1 MNGILTDYYQR
12 QSAATSSTSKIASVS
27 TNSESEN
34 GQSTVIDSGVS
45 NKYDTLELSQDYVN
59 YKMQSESSTVE
70 DDSSLLNST
79 VATSTGTTEEAEET
93 TGMEKPMGAPP
104 PPPPTEDE
112 EEETDSSLLAILAAA
127 EAEETTSTSSI
138 VTDSEDSSTDLS
150 SYSDSEL
157 KSLLNDGTITRSEYA
172 AEIASRE
179 ADSEEATDEIS
190 SGDSTLIQA

>member
-12 QSAATSSTSKIASVS
+12 QSAATTSTSKIASVS

-79 VATSTGTTEEAEET
+79 VETSTGTTEEAEET

-104 PPPPTEDE
+104 PPPP
-112 EEETDSSLLAILAAA
+112 
-127 EAEETTSTSSI
+127 
-138 VTDSEDSSTDLS
+138 TDSEDSSTDLS

-172 AEIASRE
+172 AEIASRK

>member
-79 VATSTGTTEEAEET
+79 VATSTGTTEETEAPA
-93 TGMEKPMGAPP
+93 GMEKPMGAPP

-179 ADSEEATDEIS
+179 VDSEGATDEIS